1 MRHPNRETSD
11 SLEVINLDLSII
23 KAELPAIASE
33 WSKCFIQ
40 IYVDGGSNPVRTKA
54 TKKAG
59 QYEWR
64 ERFSLPAQSET
75 ILRFELR
82 RKAKL
87 WRQESLAFA
96 EVPISDLLLDRQQ
109 SEGQDQDLP
118 IYLRP
123 CHENENENV
132 DRWRLLIRLHGSG
145 IIRELV
151 EQPRVETVESC
162 MADIVMRLET
172 FMAVGDAVAELNE
185 YAKIAWKITSA
196 VYTIIKGQ
204 MDRDA
209 KVEDLSGLMRDSY
222 AFVEHIKSF
231 PEKISALKGTIRRLL
246 LQTVECTMFL
256 RQYNAHGFAEKVV
269 SSAWANR
276 QIDGFMQS
284 FTALKQSLE
293 TGSSIQT
300 ALVCFR
306 LDENVN
312 KLLNSQALLKLGPA
326 EMDGAT
332 RSECLPNTR
341 IDILTEIFAWVTVP
355 DTKSNVYWLHGFPGS
370 GKSTIATS
378 VANIFRDLR
387 RLGAFVFFMRGV
399 AARNDPA
406 MLIRTLAYQLGEFDH
421 RLGAAIAK
429 AIEEVPSI
437 RQASLRCQFQ
447 TLLVEPFASLKDCL
461 REGPILIVIDALD
474 ECGQCGAREELLRV
488 LASESPRL
496 PPTVRIFITGRAESD
511 IRSAFTTYPHV
522 FVREVDIKSPANEM
536 DVRTYIHHRMV
547 NIRQQN
553 EWLDL
558 PSDWPGEAR
567 TEALTLRASG
577 LFIWAYTA
585 CRYIEKGQDPEER
598 LSQLVQTALY
608 ADAEAAL
615 DGIYIT
621 ALECAGK
628 WDDIAFAADFR
639 EIMGLV
645 IVAENP
651 LTAHTIDLL
660 NASMDDGS
668 RRRRQCLHT
677 IRHLGTVLQWAKDK
691 PICVMH
697 PSFTDFI
704 TESRRCG
711 SDVWFIDRPAH
722 HLRVARLCIARLR
735 EVLKKNI
742 RGLKLST
749 SGWKEDLLEDIV
761 YPARH
766 WVDHLCESE
775 THGEEAVVKEIHSF
789 LRLHFLHWIEVMTVM
804 RKARQ
809 TIGSMIRLEE
819 WVDANYPDHEA
830 LRVFAK
836 DAVRFCLAFIHVY
849 EQHPL
854 LVYQSAL
861 PFTPRATTVFQMFKG
876 DPEVPIVA
884 GGFREHWPPL
894 LMEFGPQGK
903 DGAAI
908 SCSSDGRYI
917 ASTNSQSIFVWDST
931 SGELATKKPMQA
943 GESEFKVV
951 VFSPNNQHI
960 ASGSADGRARLWDAL
975 SGEQVG
981 GALEHHSEPIYGL
994 VFSNDATMLVSASKD
1009 QTIIVW
1015 DTSDGSMVHP
1025 PLTGHQ
1031 KTVLALAFSPVGSR
1045 FASGSRDRSIRIWDA
1060 ATGREALSPIIHPK
1074 GGVTTLAFTPD
1085 GNRIISGSDDRTI
1098 RVWDAQAGT
1107 YLFAFMGHKSGVF
1120 SIAIS
1125 PSGTLLASA
1134 SKDTTVRL
1142 WDISTGLEL
1151 PHLVRQHRLPVRAV
1165 TFSHDGQRI
1174 VTASQ
1179 DATVRVWDVESM
1191 GSMGTPR
1198 LHKGL
1203 VSCLAF
1209 SADGKRI
1216 VSGGLDKTVRVWCA
1230 ASGHALVDPI
1240 RLEREVS
1247 AVAFDDDEDGDQAD
1261 GGQRSARILVADKE
1275 GTVYAWDMA
1284 TQEPLLATPAD
1295 HPASYARDPGRFA
1308 LEGRWIVDMTTNDA
1322 LSLLPN
1328 MAPAKARASCGNTFA
1343 IGLAN
1348 GSIVILRFP
1357 QLEGQ

>member
-1 MRHPNRETSD
+1 
-11 SLEVINLDLSII
+11 
-23 KAELPAIASE
+23 
-33 WSKCFIQ
+33 
-40 IYVDGGSNPVRTKA
+40 
-54 TKKAG
+54 
-59 QYEWR
+59 
-64 ERFSLPAQSET
+64 
-75 ILRFELR
+75 
-82 RKAKL
+82 
-87 WRQESLAFA
+87 
-96 EVPISDLLLDRQQ
+96 
-109 SEGQDQDLP
+109 
-118 IYLRP
+118 
-123 CHENENENV
+123 
-132 DRWRLLIRLHGSG
+132 
-145 IIRELV
+145 
-151 EQPRVETVESC
+151 
-162 MADIVMRLET
+162 
-172 FMAVGDAVAELNE
+172 
-185 YAKIAWKITSA
+185 
-196 VYTIIKGQ
+196 

-256 RQYNAHGFAEKVV
+256 RQYNAHGFAGIAF
-269 SSAWANR
+269 SSVNILHR
-276 QIDGFMQS
+276 SSNFMQRKWCPVHGQI
-284 FTALKQSLE
+284 ARL
-293 TGSSIQT
+293 TGSCRVSLRSNNLWRRVVRYRQRSSVSASTRMSTNCVRCTQISLT
-300 ALVCFR
+300 T
-306 LDENVN
+306 
-312 KLLNSQALLKLGPA
+312 LLTIRYPVNSQALLKLGPA

-496 PPTVRIFITGRAESD
+496 PPTVRIFVTGRAESD

-819 WVDANYPDHEA
+819 WVDVSTITHNPGLLSEAN
-830 LRVFAK
+830 
-836 DAVRFCLAFIHVY
+836 CLG
-849 EQHPL
+849 Q
-854 LVYQSAL
+854 L
-861 PFTPRATTVFQMFKG
+861 PGSR
-876 DPEVPIVA
+876 
-884 GGFREHWPPL
+884 
-894 LMEFGPQGK
+894 
-903 DGAAI
+903 
-908 SCSSDGRYI
+908 
-917 ASTNSQSIFVWDST
+917 ST
-931 SGELATKKPMQA
+931 SCICKGCCP
-943 GESEFKVV
+943 V
-951 VFSPNNQHI
+951 
-960 ASGSADGRARLWDAL
+960 L
-975 SGEQVG
+975 SGVYPCVRTTPSVG
-981 GALEHHSEPIYGL
+981 LSERP
-994 VFSNDATMLVSASKD
+994 S
-1009 QTIIVW
+1009 
-1015 DTSDGSMVHP
+1015 VHAEGDHGVP
-1025 PLTGHQ
+1025 DVQ
-1031 KTVLALAFSPVGSR
+1031 
-1045 FASGSRDRSIRIWDA
+1045 
-1060 ATGREALSPIIHPK
+1060 GRP
-1074 GGVTTLAFTPD
+1074 
-1085 GNRIISGSDDRTI
+1085 R
-1098 RVWDAQAGT
+1098 GT
-1107 YLFAFMGHKSGVF
+1107 
-1120 SIAIS
+1120 
-1125 PSGTLLASA
+1125 
-1134 SKDTTVRL
+1134 
-1142 WDISTGLEL
+1142 
-1151 PHLVRQHRLPVRAV
+1151 HRRGWVP
-1165 TFSHDGQRI
+1165 
-1174 VTASQ
+1174 
-1179 DATVRVWDVESM
+1179 
-1191 GSMGTPR
+1191 
-1198 LHKGL
+1198 
-1203 VSCLAF
+1203 
-1209 SADGKRI
+1209 
-1216 VSGGLDKTVRVWCA
+1216 
-1230 ASGHALVDPI
+1230 
-1240 RLEREVS
+1240 
-1247 AVAFDDDEDGDQAD
+1247 
-1261 GGQRSARILVADKE
+1261 
-1275 GTVYAWDMA
+1275 
-1284 TQEPLLATPAD
+1284 
-1295 HPASYARDPGRFA
+1295 
-1308 LEGRWIVDMTTNDA
+1308 
-1322 LSLLPN
+1322 
-1328 MAPAKARASCGNTFA
+1328 
-1343 IGLAN
+1343 
-1348 GSIVILRFP
+1348 
-1357 QLEGQ
+1357 